1 MRNRK
6 SELLGDVDVI
16 IVGGGP
22 AGSSTALHLER
33 LSPDLATR
41 TLLLEKSRHPREK
54 TCGGALTLNAER
66 ILSELA
72 VPLEMRWAPV
82 HHVRL
87 VYGEVCIDL
96 PDDGCAKRVVR
107 RCDLDDVLFQTA
119 KDRNV
124 PTMEDVR
131 VNKVVR
137 RPSHLLVMTDHGHFR
152 AKVVVS
158 ADGVRAVLRKTSGFG
173 PGKLSRIYVAETP
186 ADPAKEPVFT
196 EQVLLVDFSY
206 LREGL
211 KGYYWDFPCY
221 IDGRPFVSRGIVAVA
236 RLGSHAYLDE
246 LLARRGVKAEGAVR
260 KAWPIRHFDPR
271 ERFARPRML
280 LVGDALGS
288 DPLFSEGISQGLAC
302 GRLAAEA
309 IVDAFK
315 RNDLSF
321 SGYTKRVLRS
331 RLGKELLAYSRA
343 ARFLYGRRA
352 EVVLSLLHESQELRD
367 LIGHSYAGTAN
378 IYDSVPRVA
387 KLVAKHLIHYKQR
400 MHSFRAAAAVTDRA
414 GGKEEANAALT
425 GTSVTGS
432 VS

>member
-1 MRNRK
+1 MRSRK

-33 LSPDLATR
+33 LDPDLASK
-41 TLLLEKSRHPREK
+41 TLLLEKSHHPREK

-66 ILSELA
+66 ILSELGISLSI
-72 VPLEMRWAPV
+72 PWAPV

-87 VYGEVCIDL
+87 TYGEVCIDL
-96 PDDGCAKRVVR
+96 PDDGCAKRVIR
-107 RCDLDDVLFQTA
+107 RCDLDSTLFQTV
-119 KDRNV
+119 KDRNI
-124 PTMEDVR
+124 PTTEDVR

-137 RPSHLLVMTDHGHFR
+137 CPNHLLVMTDRGHFR

-158 ADGVRAVLRKTSGFG
+158 ADGVSAVLRKTSGFG

-186 ADPAKEPVFT
+186 ADPAVEPVFA
-196 EQVLLVDFSY
+196 EQVLMVDFSY
-206 LREGL
+206 LRDGL
-211 KGYYWDFPCY
+211 RGYYWDFPCY
-221 IDGRPFVSRGIVAVA
+221 VDGQPFVSRGIVAIGRV
-236 RLGSHAYLDE
+236 GSHAFLDE
-246 LLARRGVKAEGAVR
+246 ILARRGVNGEAALR
-260 KAWPIRHFDPR
+260 KAWPIRHFNPR
-271 ERFARPRML
+271 ERFSRPRML
-280 LVGDALGS
+280 LVGDAMGS
-288 DPLFSEGISQGLAC
+288 DPLFSEGISQGLTC

-321 SGYTKRVLRS
+321 SSYTKRVLRS

-343 ARFLYGRRA
+343 ARFLYGRHA
-352 EVVLSLLHESQELRD
+352 ELMLSLLHESQELRD

-378 IYDSVPRVA
+378 IYESIPRVA
-387 KLVAKHLIHYKQR
+387 RLLAGHLLHFKRHIHG
-400 MHSFRAAAAVTDRA
+400 FRAAAALADP
-414 GGKEEANAALT
+414 AADT
-425 GTSVTGS
+425 EGDAAPTETSVTGP